1 VRRVFVDSS
10 AFFALIAREDRH
22 HKEAAAL
29 FASANRESWE
39 LVTTNA
45 TVFECHALLLN
56 RSRPGYQ
63 NAIAFLDLIDG
74 DEYRVERV
82 KRRDEKR
89 AVQLVRTQQDKTYS
103 LCDALSFAVMERL
116 GLTDAIAFDEDFR
129 SYGRFTTLRAE

>member
-1 VRRVFVDSS
+1 LVDSS

-29 FASANRESWE
+29 FTSADHEHWE

-56 RSRPGYQ
+56 RSRPGHQ

-89 AVQLVRTQQDKTYS
+89 TVQLVRAHQDKSYS

-116 GLTDAIAFDEDFR
+116 GLSDAIAFDEDFR
-129 SYGRFTTLRAE
+129 SYGRFTTLQAE

>member
-1 VRRVFVDSS
+1 MRRVFVDSS

-22 HKEAAAL
+22 HKEAAL
-29 FASANRESWE
+29 FASADRENWE

-56 RSRPGYQ
+56 RSRPGYH
-63 NAIAFLDLIDG
+63 NAIAFLDLIEE

-89 AVQLVRTQQDKTYS
+89 AVQLVRTQPDKTYS

-116 GLTDAIAFDEDFR
+116 GLTDALAFDEDFR

>member
-1 VRRVFVDSS
+1 MRRVLVDSS

-29 FASANRESWE
+29 FTSADHEHWE

-56 RSRPGYQ
+56 RSRPGHQ

-82 KRRDEKR
+82 KGRDEKR
-89 AVQLVRTQQDKTYS
+89 TVQPVRAHQDKSYS

-116 GLTDAIAFDEDFR
+116 GLSDAIAFDEDFR
-129 SYGRFTTLRAE
+129 SYGRFTTLQAE